1 MYKQIIDLRSDTV
14 TRPSAGML
22 QAMMQANVG
31 DDVFGEDPTVNEL
44 EARLAAMFGKEAGIY
59 TPSGT
64 MANQM
69 AIKLHTRPG
78 DEVICDQTA
87 HIYLFEGGGV
97 AFNSGCSVR
106 LLEGDRGR
114 FTVSQVRQAVNDP
127 YNYHL
132 PRTRLIVAENTSNK
146 GGGAVWELSSLAAI
160 AEFAHQQGYAFH
172 LDGARLF
179 NAMACNGTQ
188 AADYGKIFDTLSIC
202 LSKGLGAPV
211 GSVLLGS
218 RAAMTEARRIRKV
231 LGGAMRQ
238 SGYLAAAG
246 LYAIEHNIPL
256 LKEDFR
262 RAKAL
267 AEVLREKDFVEMVYP
282 VESNILIFK
291 LSETMPV
298 AKFLEQLR
306 GHHILALPFGPQTVR
321 FVTHLDFGDEMLD
334 YAISVIG
341 RM

>member
-44 EARLAAMFGKEAGIY
+44 EARLADMFGKEAGIF

-64 MANQM
+64 MANQI

-78 DEVICDQTA
+78 DEIICDQTA
-87 HIYLFEGGGV
+87 HVYLFEGGGI

-106 LLEGDRGR
+106 LLDGDRGR
-114 FTVSQVRQAVNDP
+114 FTVSQVRQSVNDP
-127 YNYHL
+127 DNYHL
-132 PRTRLIVAENTSNK
+132 PRTRLIVAENTCNK
-146 GGGAVWELSSLAAI
+146 GGGAVWEFSSLTGI
-160 AEFAHQQGYAFH
+160 SEFAHSRGFAFH

-179 NAMACNGTQ
+179 NAMAYNGTY
-188 AADYGKIFDTLSIC
+188 AGDYGRIFDTISIC

-218 RAAMTEARRIRKV
+218 RAMITEARRIRKV

-246 LYAIEHNIPL
+246 LYALQNNIPL

-267 AEVLREKDFVEMVYP
+267 AEALRPKDFVEMVYP

-291 LSETMPV
+291 LNETMP
-298 AKFLEQLR
+298 AAGFLAHLR
-306 GHHILALPFGPQTVR
+306 GHHILALPFGAQTVR
-321 FVTHLDFGDEMLD
+321 FVTHLDFCDDMLD
-334 YAISVIG
+334 YVINIINK
-341 RM
+341 M